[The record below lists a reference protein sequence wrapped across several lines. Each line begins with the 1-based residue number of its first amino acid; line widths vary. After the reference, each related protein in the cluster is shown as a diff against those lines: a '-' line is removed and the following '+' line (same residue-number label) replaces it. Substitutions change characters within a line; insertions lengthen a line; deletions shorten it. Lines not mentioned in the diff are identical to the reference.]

1 MAITV
6 YLDNRILEAKM
17 DSFYRSLS
25 RARDNKNLTNEF
37 AFAVE
42 GLVDAV
48 DDMLD
53 EIKPMPKKPAVDR
66 LNARN
71 RFLQAQSFIF
81 MDLAQA
87 PAAPAYLRFRQA
99 CSARYHDRP
108 SKTHMERYESN
119 RASIKAIGDFIE
131 AGALFFM
138 ADNNRLMK
146 TYNTG
151 QSFKT
156 AQIDQLIAVMRGHI
170 AGVEGN
176 VVPLSVW
183 QPRP

>member
-1 MAITV
+1 MPTTV
-6 YLDNRILEAKM
+6 YLDNKILEAKM

-25 RARDNKNLTNEF
+25 RARDNKLSDAF
-37 AFAVE
+37 AFAAE

-53 EIKPMPKKPAVDR
+53 EIKPMPGKTAIDR

-81 MDLAQA
+81 MDFVDDPSAT
-87 PAAPAYLRFRQA
+87 YMRFRQA
-99 CSARYHDRP
+99 CSARYSDRP
-108 SKTHMERYESN
+108 SKTHQERYESN
-119 RASIKAIGDFIE
+119 KSSIKALGDFIE
-131 AGALFFM
+131 SGALFFM

-151 QSFKT
+151 QSFKP
-156 AQIDQLIAVMRGHI
+156 AQIDQLIAVMRTHI

-176 VVPLSVW
+176 VVPLPVR
-183 QPRP
+183 PRP